1 MFIKLT
7 PKKNGRTSV
16 RIVESYWEHKK
27 SRQRTLISL
36 GSAKTNTE
44 LQALKKTAQEMI
56 IKLNNERKPA
66 LPGMAEVIYGPRL
79 SPRKTSLKT
88 PRKLNPNPPLLTDT
102 LEETRIIQGI
112 GGVCGAVYEQMGFD
126 AIIQETY
133 KDRQWNEY
141 LKACVLSRVAEPC
154 SKRKTVRTLEMDYNQ
169 KIPLEKMYRMM
180 DRLYVNIGRVKS
192 IVAENTLSLF
202 KQEVDILF
210 FDVTTLYFES
220 FTEDELRRFGFS
232 KDCKFK
238 ETQVVLA
245 LVTNFQGHPLSY
257 ELFPG
262 NTSEGKTLISA
273 VERLK
278 RHFTVRR
285 SVLVADRAMFT
296 EKNLEFMD
304 KAGVEYIVAAKLKSF
319 SKLKKEEILA
329 QKPVLEKSSKENS
342 FKIMEHNQRRLIV
355 NYSAKRAAKDKADRQ
370 RLIERLMK
378 KVSGKEI
385 PLKELISNYGTKKY
399 ITVQKTKATLNEEKI
414 KEDSRW
420 DGLYGVVTNVNQS
433 PQKILSRY
441 RGLWRIEE
449 AFRVNKHTLKM
460 RPIYHWTRRR
470 IEAHI
475 AICFLAYSLSY
486 MLKYRLECAG
496 LKFSIEKIRDTLKRD
511 QYSVIEDQRTGKRYR
526 YPSKFT
532 EPIRTIYE
540 ALGLKRVS
548 EITSLS

>member
-1 MFIKLT
+1 M
-7 PKKNGRTSV
+7 
-16 RIVESYWEHKK
+16 
-27 SRQRTLISL
+27 SL
-36 GSAKTNTE
+36 GSAKTNAE
-44 LQALKKTAQEMI
+44 LKTLKKTAQEMI
-56 IKLNNERKPA
+56 IKLNNERSPA
-66 LPGMAEVIYGPRL
+66 LPGMTEVIYGRRL
-79 SPRKTSLKT
+79 SPGKTSLKAAG
-88 PRKLNPNPPLLTDT
+88 KLKSLNPPLLTDT
-102 LEETRIIQGI
+102 LEEARIIQGI
-112 GGVCGAVYEQMGFD
+112 GGVFGVIYEQMGFD
-126 AIIQETY
+126 TIIQETY
-133 KDRQWNEY
+133 KDKQWNEY

-154 SKRKTVRTLEMDYNQ
+154 SKRKTVKTLEMDYNQ
-169 KIPLEKMYRMM
+169 KISLEKMYRMM

-192 IVAENTLSLF
+192 LVAENTLDLF
-202 KQEVDILF
+202 KQEADILF

-220 FTEDELRRFGFS
+220 FTEDGLRQFGFS

-262 NTSEGKTLISA
+262 NMSEGKTLISA

-304 KAGVEYIVAAKLKSF
+304 KAGVEYVVSAKLKSF
-319 SKLKKEEILA
+319 SRLKKEEILA
-329 QKPVLEKSSKENS
+329 QKPVLEKSLTESS
-342 FKIMEHNQRRLIV
+342 FKVMKHNQRRLIL

-378 KVSGKEI
+378 RVSGNEI
-385 PLKELISNYGTKKY
+385 PLKKLISNNGNRKY
-399 ITVQKTKATLNEEKI
+399 VLVDKQKVRLNEEKI
-414 KEDSRW
+414 KQEARW
-420 DGLYGVVTNVNQS
+420 DGLYGVVTNVKGQS
-433 PQKILSRY
+433 PQKLLSRY

-486 MLKYRLECAG
+486 MLKYRLECVG
-496 LKFSIEKIRDTLKRD
+496 MKFSIEEIRDTLKRD

-532 EPIRTIYE
+532 EPIRAIYE